1 MKRALYKYQGQD
13 IEFILKQP
21 WILPSWLISQFG
33 AVLKT
38 QFEGHPFKSIT
49 LNMTSLTQKNQSS
62 TTLASTAAWVFIQ
75 QCLLAALLYLKQNHM
90 SVVSFMQVLT
100 SIDWYL
106 FYCYVFLLS
115 SWVP

>member
-33 AVLKT
+33 AVFKT

-62 TTLASTAAWVFIQ
+62 TSQASTAAWVFIQ
-75 QCLLAALLYLKQNHM
+75 QRLLSALLY
-90 SVVSFMQVLT
+90 
-100 SIDWYL
+100 
-106 FYCYVFLLS
+106 
-115 SWVP
+115 